1 MTDIR
6 LVHVKKDGSTNTE
19 NMNVEDVAKLNLN
32 TYLAN
37 YIYNIGTKVIRKS
50 KDSDRPYKSRLAV
63 ENNTVV
69 HTDGYV
75 LFRAMPHFKEKLSDN
90 TEVYEF
96 LGDHVE
102 RLEKKEGTLNKLY
115 PNYKG
120 IIENFGTK
128 QKDKESDEVNK
139 LMGYY
144 LKNGLDF
151 TVVFDGI
158 RKPYLTTAKEAL
170 DLKKQSSEVPHTG
183 STEIQIFNLM
193 LLKNYMRLIGKK
205 NLNVQE
211 VFIGDEMIKII
222 CENEHSSYE
231 LHMVGLS

>member
-1 MTDIR
+1 MTDIK
-6 LVHVKKDGSTNTE
+6 LVHVNKDGSTNTE
-19 NMNVEDVAKLNLN
+19 SMNVEDVAKLNLN

-37 YIYNIGTKVIRKS
+37 YIYNIGSKVIRKA

-69 HTDGYV
+69 HTDGFV
-75 LFRAMPHFKEKLSDN
+75 LFRAIPNSKEKLADKP
-90 TEVYEF
+90 EVYEF
-96 LGDHVE
+96 LGDSVQ
-102 RLEKKEGTLNKLY
+102 RLEKKEDTLNQLY

-120 IIENFGTK
+120 IIENFGAN
-128 QKDKESDEVNK
+128 QKDKESDGVNK
-139 LMGYY
+139 LMSYY

-158 RKPYLTTAKEAL
+158 REPYLTTAKEAL
-170 DLKKQSSEVPHTG
+170 DLKKEV
-183 STEIQIFNLM
+183 STNIQIFNLM
-193 LLKNYMRLIGKK
+193 LLKSYMRLIGKK

>member
-1 MTDIR
+1 MTDIK

-37 YIYNIGTKVIRKS
+37 YIYNIGSKVIRKA

-69 HTDGYV
+69 HTDGFV
-75 LFRAMPHFKEKLSDN
+75 LFRAMPHSKEKLADSP
-90 TEVYEF
+90 EVYEF
-96 LGDHVE
+96 LGDNVQ
-102 RLEKKEGTLNKLY
+102 RLEKKEDTLNQLY

-128 QKDKESDEVNK
+128 QNLPEGDAVNK

-151 TVVFDGI
+151 TVVFDGT

-170 DLKKQSSEVPHTG
+170 DLKKESNTD
-183 STEIQIFNLM
+183 IQIFNLM
-193 LLKNYMRLIGKK
+193 LLKSYMRLIGKK

-211 VFIGDEMIKII
+211 VYIGDEMIKII